1 MGERESLVDDR
12 YLTVTEA
19 ATALHLSKSLLYR
32 EIHQGRLHCHRFGA
46 RCYRIAVSDLRRYQE
61 SNAIAYPGASANTHN
76 KQRAVSRPSVLRHVC
91 WKRSPAEQT

>member
-1 MGERESLVDDR
+1 MVERPSVIDDR
-12 YLTVTEA
+12 YLTVAEA

-46 RCYRIAVSDLRRYQE
+46 RCYRIAVSDLHRYQE
-61 SNAIAYPGASANTHN
+61 SNAIAQPGMSANTYH